1 MVTVLPSGSLWSSA
15 PLATQLEG
23 YDMIPGLQTKVAEVD
38 LRRQGLSEQQN
49 LLLRL
54 IIIVV
59 F

>member
-1 MVTVLPSGSLWSSA
+1 
-15 PLATQLEG
+15 
-23 YDMIPGLQTKVAEVD
+23 MIPGLQTKVAEVD